1 MKRPIRL
8 RIFTGL
14 LAAWIFLPGLLSA
27 QGAGDERLIRE
38 IEDTLIAPCC
48 WNQPISQ
55 HYSEVS
61 EQMRQEVRAMVA
73 AGRTKREILDH
84 FVARYGERILATPR
98 ARGINALAYLLPWA
112 ALIAGG
118 GYLLVLLRKRRQAAL
133 AAPAA
138 PPPPAD
144 ARYDAVIEKELK
156 ELDT

>member
-1 MKRPIRL
+1 MKRPIRRRML
-8 RIFTGL
+8 LPLVAAFL
-14 LAAWIFLPGLLSA
+14 LAPGLLPA
-27 QGAGDERLIRE
+27 QNGGDARLIRE

-73 AGRTKREILDH
+73 AGKSKREILDH
-84 FVARYGERILATPR
+84 YVAIYGERILAAPR

-112 ALIAGG
+112 ALLAGG
-118 GYLLVLLRKRRQAAL
+118 GVLLVLLRKRRRAAL

-144 ARYDAVIEKELK
+144 ARYDAVIEQELK

>member
-1 MKRPIRL
+1 MKRPIRFPVF
-8 RIFTGL
+8 ITL
-14 LAAWIFLPGLLSA
+14 LAAWLFLPGHLSA
-27 QGAGDERLIRE
+27 RGAGNERLIRE

-61 EQMRQEVRAMVA
+61 EQMRREVRAMVA
-73 AGRTKREILDH
+73 AGQTKRDILDH

-118 GYLLVLLRKRRQAAL
+118 GYLFLLLRKRRRS
-133 AAPAA
+133 APAA
-138 PPPPAD
+138 PTAPPLPAD
-144 ARYDAVIEKELK
+144 ARFDAVIEQELK
-156 ELDT
+156 ELDI